1 MSSLNCVWVNT
12 NKFVSGLVDLMVRS
26 QSLQLVR
33 ISVAGNQSTS
43 NREAIEEERPAKKRV
58 RFSEN
63 SVAADRKSQP
73 DEDLEQASSSSTSSD
88 LCLTEDVC
96 SQLCCKAGTTLGG
109 YLDTPEDLRHHL
121 SPVCNAQCDH
131 KECLHTKALKE
142 PTSLDRIF
150 SLPVER
156 TISVPEQVRLA
167 LKLVKGVLQ
176 FHSTPWLQPY
186 WRLQD
191 LSFFPTEDG
200 LATSLSTLHIS
211 AELSKQQRVC
221 CDDAV
226 MLDNHSTPGDEDGLI
241 DAQLACGIR
250 NMTMHS
256 LGVALLQIGQW
267 NVLRP
272 DDIVEVRKVADLA
285 GRDSRLGP
293 RYQKITQQCLDC
305 DFGVGKKLDDPQLQA
320 AIYRDVVCELESLV
334 STLEGTLPRI

>member
-1 MSSLNCVWVNT
+1 M
-12 NKFVSGLVDLMVRS
+12 
-26 QSLQLVR
+26 
-33 ISVAGNQSTS
+33 
-43 NREAIEEERPAKKRV
+43 
-58 RFSEN
+58 
-63 SVAADRKSQP
+63 
-73 DEDLEQASSSSTSSD
+73 
-88 LCLTEDVC
+88 
-96 SQLCCKAGTTLGG
+96 
-109 YLDTPEDLRHHL
+109 
-121 SPVCNAQCDH
+121 
-131 KECLHTKALKE
+131 
-142 PTSLDRIF
+142 
-150 SLPVER
+150 
-156 TISVPEQVRLA
+156 
-167 LKLVKGVLQ
+167 LQ

-191 LSFFPTEDG
+191 LSFFPTDDG

-211 AELSKQQRVC
+211 AELSKHHTAQPQLC

-226 MLDNHSTPGDEDGLI
+226 MLDDHSNPGDEDGVM